1 MIGDPSRNRGR
12 DSERFVHAAT
22 DYAALYNADHKKW
35 NEYGTSARKHISTI
49 TRILRVEQI
58 RPLMF
63 AVARKFS
70 VEETKKVLRLFVFWS
85 VRFLV
90 VGGRGGLLDRNYAV
104 RAQEVAK
111 GKITTASKLAQAMAD
126 IVPNDALFRTAFA
139 EQRVSQGFLA
149 RYYLRALEQKLK
161 GETEPEFVPMDEE
174 NIINL
179 EHILPENPEGNWPD
193 FDANTAAAFYRR
205 LGNLALLQAKKNAL
219 IGNSNFAEKRRILK
233 DSVFILTSEVRKLSM
248 WRPRQINERQ
258 ERLADL
264 AVQTWPLKLK
274 G

>member
-1 MIGDPSRNRGR
+1 MLQVQRLSIFLLPSSIR
-12 DSERFVHAAT
+12 RF
-22 DYAALYNADHKKW
+22 
-35 NEYGTSARKHISTI
+35 
-49 TRILRVEQI
+49 
-58 RPLMF
+58 
-63 AVARKFS
+63 
-70 VEETKKVLRLFVFWS
+70 
-85 VRFLV
+85 
-90 VGGRGGLLDRNYAV
+90 
-104 RAQEVAK
+104 
-111 GKITTASKLAQAMAD
+111 
-126 IVPNDALFRTAFA
+126 
-139 EQRVSQGFLA
+139 
-149 RYYLRALEQKLK
+149 
-161 GETEPEFVPMDEE
+161 EFVPMDEE